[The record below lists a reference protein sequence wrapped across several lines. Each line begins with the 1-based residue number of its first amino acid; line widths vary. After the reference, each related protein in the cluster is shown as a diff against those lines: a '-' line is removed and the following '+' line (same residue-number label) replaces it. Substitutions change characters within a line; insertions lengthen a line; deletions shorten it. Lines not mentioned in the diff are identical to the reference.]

1 MSNIGTGDLVSKFD
15 LVAIAAS
22 AGSCEPLMDILSGLP
37 ANFDASVIIVQHLYR
52 LRPEMLSGVLQ
63 RRTKMRVKCV
73 ENRERL
79 ARSTIYT
86 VQPGYYP
93 LVDSGLQ
100 VTLKPVTK
108 AHYNTADLVF
118 GSVSMSCQN
127 RAIAVVLSG
136 LGSDGARGVRAIKAA
151 QGRVLAQDER
161 SSAYFGMPG
170 ASISTGCVDFV
181 LPPKKIASAL
191 AAFVM
196 VNGAAELFK
205 VPLPSWARLIA

>member
-1 MSNIGTGDLVSKFD
+1 MSKIARGDLGSKFD

-22 AGSCEPLMDILSGLP
+22 AGSYEPLIQIMSALP
-37 ANFDASVIIVQHLYR
+37 ADFDAAIIIVQHLYQP
-52 LRPEMLSGVLQ
+52 RPEVLSHVLQ
-63 RRTKMRVKCV
+63 RRTKMPVRCV
-73 ENRERL
+73 ENGERL

-93 LVDSGLQ
+93 LVGSDLQ

-108 AHYNTADLVF
+108 HLYNTADLMF
-118 GSVSMSCQN
+118 GSVSLSCQK
-127 RAIAVVLSG
+127 RAIGVVLSG
-136 LGSDGARGVRAIKAA
+136 LGSDGARGVRAIKGA

-161 SSAYFGMPG
+161 TSAYFEMP
-170 ASISTGCVDFV
+170 AAAISTGCVDFV

-191 AAFVM
+191 VAFVM

-205 VPLPSWARLIA
+205 VPLPSWALVIA